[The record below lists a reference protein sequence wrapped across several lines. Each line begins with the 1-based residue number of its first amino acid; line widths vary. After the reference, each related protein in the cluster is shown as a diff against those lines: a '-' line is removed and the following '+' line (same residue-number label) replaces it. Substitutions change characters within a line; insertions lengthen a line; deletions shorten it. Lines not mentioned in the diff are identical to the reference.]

1 MTTIL
6 VIIGIIIV
14 YQIIK
19 YFNKKS
25 SNRSRQYTPPT
36 SSNRTSTTTSK
47 TSPYVYRPTSNRGNR
62 STINFNSGNNII
74 QNLQNLEGLHDAFT
88 GESLNVS
95 LGLFQCYN
103 CKVYYH
109 SESYNVLVQENASR
123 CVSCQSTNIVSLTG
137 EQARTSTGRDYQLQ
151 VVTLNNYYNYNGHVI
166 TFEGYVPRINTAR
179 DGKSIAVM
187 FENTSWTRGLKLV
200 AFRGNINRAGGY
212 DFLRSLRGRTIRV
225 RGLLT
230 RHRTYGWQIIITS
243 RSMILE
249 VR

>member
-1 MTTIL
+1 MTTFL
-6 VIIGIIIV
+6 VIIGIIV
-14 YQIIK
+14 LYQIIK
-19 YFNKKS
+19 YFYRKS
-25 SNRSRQYTPPT
+25 EERSRRYTPPT
-36 SSNRTSTTTSK
+36 TSNRRSTTPTK
-47 TSPYVYRPTSNRGNR
+47 TSPYTHRPSTSR
-62 STINFNSGNNII
+62 SGRTTINFNSSANIT
-74 QNLQNLEGLHDAFT
+74 QNLRNLEGLHDAFT
-88 GESLNVS
+88 GESLNIA
-95 LGLFQCYN
+95 LGLYQCNN

-109 SESYNVLVQENASR
+109 RESYNVLVQENATR

-151 VVTLNNYYNYNGHVI
+151 VVTLNTYHNFNGHVI

-179 DGKSIAVM
+179 DGRSIAVM

-200 AFRGNINRAGGY
+200 AFRGNISRVGGY
-212 DFLRSLRGRTIRV
+212 DFLNGLRGRTIKV